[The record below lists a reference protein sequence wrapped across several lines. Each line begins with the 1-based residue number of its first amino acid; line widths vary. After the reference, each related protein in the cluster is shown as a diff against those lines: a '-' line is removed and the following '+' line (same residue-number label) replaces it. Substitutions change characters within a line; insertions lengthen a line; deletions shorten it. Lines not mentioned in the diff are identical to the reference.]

1 MRWRW
6 RGSKHAPLGRVQVAL
21 RRRFGPQRTRL
32 EAVKLRPRLPI
43 DATKTAMEETAAAPC
58 RATACEH
65 KHARM
70 VSAGAGRT
78 NRGHFLWHPQH
89 APRTARRVAP
99 RSRAS
104 STANGRS
111 VSPPAPLEASAPLVQ
126 SASSR
131 SAEWTCVPS
140 RAERVRSRTGAPR
153 VHQRAVL
160 QPDRADN
167 RLAQGCVF
175 EPQAVAPEEQSS
187 VTRIDGAG
195 LAAHT
200 SKRPFETTRTRRA
213 HRVPR
218 WLRLEGGT
226 SHALQTDE
234 GQHREDFKHNCG
246 GFDQRREW
254 HR

>member
-1 MRWRW
+1 
-6 RGSKHAPLGRVQVAL
+6 
-21 RRRFGPQRTRL
+21 
-32 EAVKLRPRLPI
+32 
-43 DATKTAMEETAAAPC
+43 MEETAAAPC

-89 APRTARRVAP
+89 APPTARRVAP

-131 SAEWTCVPS
+131 SAGWTCVPS

-160 QPDRADN
+160 QPDS
-167 RLAQGCVF
+167 V
-175 EPQAVAPEEQSS
+175 EPVIERPTSAATNGSRKDACSNPKQS
-187 VTRIDGAG
+187 
-195 LAAHT
+195 
-200 SKRPFETTRTRRA
+200 
-213 HRVPR
+213 HRKSNPV
-218 WLRLEGGT
+218 
-226 SHALQTDE
+226 
-234 GQHREDFKHNCG
+234 
-246 GFDQRREW
+246 
-254 HR
+254 

>member
-1 MRWRW
+1 MAPAARTTHSSPGCTTKPRVVHCKRQKRLAACAS
-6 RGSKHAPLGRVQVAL
+6 RGERTTRAKRVVEVGRVDLRAL
-21 RRRFGPQRTRL
+21 SSRACAQSHWSPTRAPACGTATRPRRTRH
-32 EAVKLRPRLPI
+32 R
-43 DATKTAMEETAAAPC
+43 APNIC
-58 RATACEH
+58 CD
-65 KHARM
+65 K
-70 VSAGAGRT
+70 
-78 NRGHFLWHPQH
+78 
-89 APRTARRVAP
+89 
-99 RSRAS
+99 
-104 STANGRS
+104 
-111 VSPPAPLEASAPLVQ
+111 
-126 SASSR
+126 
-131 SAEWTCVPS
+131 
-140 RAERVRSRTGAPR
+140 
-153 VHQRAVL
+153 
-160 QPDRADN
+160 

>member
-1 MRWRW
+1 M
-6 RGSKHAPLGRVQVAL
+6 AP
-21 RRRFGPQRTRL
+21 
-32 EAVKLRPRLPI
+32 
-43 DATKTAMEETAAAPC
+43 AA
-58 RATACEH
+58 
-65 KHARM
+65 
-70 VSAGAGRT
+70 
-78 NRGHFLWHPQH
+78 
-89 APRTARRVAP
+89 RTAHSSPVAP
-99 RSRAS
+99 RSSAS

-111 VSPPAPLEASAPLVQ
+111 VSPPAPLEASAPRRRGRPGGPACPL
-126 SASSR
+126 
-131 SAEWTCVPS
+131 EPS
-140 RAERVRSRTGAPR
+140 VCAVALEPHACTSVRYCNPTAPNRHRAPNICC
-153 VHQRAVL
+153 
-160 QPDRADN
+160 DKW
-167 RLAQGCVF
+167 LAQGCVF